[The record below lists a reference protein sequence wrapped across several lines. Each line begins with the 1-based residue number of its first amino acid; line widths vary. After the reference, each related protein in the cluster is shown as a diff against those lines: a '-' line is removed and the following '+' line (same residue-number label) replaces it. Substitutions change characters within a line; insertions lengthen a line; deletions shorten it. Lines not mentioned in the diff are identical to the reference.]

1 MWKKRSIK
9 TEHSYRGYSVI
20 QQGVAM
26 KGTLTA
32 DGPLYIDGHIEGD
45 LMTTE
50 DVVIGPN
57 GRLKGTLRAGSLR
70 LAGVFQGD
78 AYVKGR
84 VHLSHTAQLI
94 GTLQYGALA
103 MEEGAALEGTV
114 RRMLEEKEN
123 DRSTA
128 ETFKEPV
135 PERIERT
142 ERLKERIR
150 PQGEREKVQ
159 AEKTP

>member
-57 GRLKGTLRAGSLR
+57 GHLIGTLRAGSLR
-70 LAGVFQGD
+70 LAGAFQGD

-84 VHLSHTAQLI
+84 VHLSHTARLI

-103 MEEGAALEGTV
+103 MEEGAALEGTI

-128 ETFKEPV
+128 ETSKEPG
-135 PERIERT
+135 PDRIERT

-159 AEKTP
+159 VEKTP